1 MNWKWLIAKRF
12 LAKEQ
17 QSKSRSVVL
26 LAVLSVS
33 ASIVVMNIS
42 MATLFG
48 FQNEIERKVKRI
60 QGDFIIDA
68 GNNIENGEPNPIENK
83 WVNQFLDS
91 IKTQPWRNQ
100 VHQIIPSTSKACV
113 LKSQDEIE
121 GVLVKTIPS
130 HQLDQYLKGFTS
142 ESTVVSDTLP
152 WIAIGSDL
160 AKKLKLKLNNKLTVV
175 FFVTDQ
181 NDTRPRA
188 RKLVVKCI
196 FETGIDKI
204 DQEIAFINPKMV
216 DPFIDADFKFTQVE
230 IWLKPNQESVQ
241 ARKNILSILPAGDL
255 RLNTLQEFNRVIFD
269 WLAILETNVIII
281 LTLMAMVAIATMS
294 TTLLVLV
301 IEKTSF
307 VGLMRSMGAR
317 NNAIRMVFV
326 YESLII
332 AVAGLLLGN
341 CISAIIIA
349 LQNHYHWISLDQS
362 VYFIKYVYMELSPWH
377 YLWVNLGALIVIFL
391 SLFVPSR
398 YVSKINTIKA
408 IQFK

>member
-12 LAKEQ
+12 LTKEQ

-33 ASIVVMNIS
+33 ASITVMNIS

-60 QGDFIIDA
+60 QGDFIVDA
-68 GNNIENGEPNPIENK
+68 GNNIENGEPNPIDNQL
-83 WVNQFLDS
+83 VSQFLDS
-91 IKTQPWRNQ
+91 LKTQPWRNQ
-100 VHQIIPSTSKACV
+100 IEQIIPSTSKACV
-113 LKSQDEIE
+113 LKSKDEIE
-121 GVLVKTIPS
+121 GVLVKTIPTN
-130 HQLDQYLKGFTS
+130 QLDQYLKGFTLS
-142 ESTVVSDTLP
+142 KSIITDTMP
-152 WIAIGSDL
+152 WIAVGSDL
-160 AKKLKLKLNNKLTVV
+160 AKKLKLKLNDKLTVV
-175 FFVTDQ
+175 FFVNDQ

-188 RKLVVKCI
+188 RKLWVKRI
-196 FETGIDKI
+196 YETGIDKI
-204 DQEIAFINPKMV
+204 DQEIAFINPSIL
-216 DPFIDADFKFTQVE
+216 DPFVDSNFKYTQVE
-230 IWLKPNQESVQ
+230 IWLPPNQESFN

-281 LTLMAMVAIATMS
+281 LTLMALVAIATMS

-317 NNAIRMVFV
+317 NTAIRMVFV

-332 AVAGLLLGN
+332 ASGGLLIGN
-341 CISAIIIA
+341 VISAIIIG

-362 VYFIKYVYMELSPWH
+362 VYFIKYVYMELSPLH
-377 YLWVNLGALIVIFL
+377 YLGVNVGALVVIFL
-391 SLFVPSR
+391 SLFIPSR

>member
-12 LAKEQ
+12 LTKEQ

-33 ASIVVMNIS
+33 ASILVMNIS

-83 WVNQFLDS
+83 LVNQFLDS
-91 IKTQPWRNQ
+91 FGAQPWKNQ
-100 VHQIIPSTSKACV
+100 VKQIIPSTSKACV

-121 GVLVKTIPS
+121 GVLVKTIPTN
-130 HQLDQYLKGFTS
+130 QIEEYLRGFTQEQS
-142 ESTVVSDTLP
+142 KIHDTVS
-152 WIAIGSDL
+152 WIAIGRDL
-160 AKKLKLKLNNKLTVV
+160 ASKLKLKLNDKLTVV
-175 FFVTDQ
+175 FFLNDQ

-188 RKLVVKCI
+188 RKLIVKNI

-204 DQEIAFINPKMV
+204 DQEIAFINPNILI
-216 DPFIDADFKFTQVE
+216 PFTPPNFKFTQIE
-230 IWLKPNQESVQ
+230 IWLNTNQESPKV
-241 ARKNILSILPAGDL
+241 RRSILSILPAGDL
-255 RLNTLQEFNRVIFD
+255 RLNTLEEFNRVIFD
-269 WLAILETNVIII
+269 WLAILETNVAII
-281 LTLMAMVAIATMS
+281 LTLMSLVAIATMS

-317 NNAIRMVFV
+317 NNSIRMVFI
-326 YESLII
+326 YQSLIV
-332 AVAGLLLGN
+332 AVVGLLLGN
-341 CISAIIIA
+341 LLAMIIIG
-349 LQNHYHWISLDQS
+349 LQNHFHWISLDQN

-377 YLWVNLGALIVIFL
+377 YLLVNLGALVVIFF
-391 SLFVPSR
+391 SLFIPSR

>member
-12 LAKEQ
+12 LTKEQ

-33 ASIVVMNIS
+33 ASITVMNIS

-60 QGDFIIDA
+60 QGDFIVDA
-68 GNNIENGEPNPIENK
+68 GNNIENGEPNPIDNQL
-83 WVNQFLDS
+83 VRQFLDS
-91 IKTQPWRNQ
+91 LKTQPWRNQ
-100 VHQIIPSTSKACV
+100 IEQIIPSTSKACV
-113 LKSQDEIE
+113 LKSKDEIE
-121 GVLVKTIPS
+121 GVLVKTIPTN
-130 HQLDQYLKGFTS
+130 QLDQYLKGFSLSKSIIT
-142 ESTVVSDTLP
+142 DTMP
-152 WIAIGSDL
+152 WIAVGSDL
-160 AKKLKLKLNNKLTVV
+160 AKKLKLKLNDKLTVV
-175 FFVTDQ
+175 FFVNDQ

-188 RKLVVKCI
+188 RKLWVKRI
-196 FETGIDKI
+196 YETGIDKI
-204 DQEIAFINPKMV
+204 DQEIAFINPSIL
-216 DPFIDADFKFTQVE
+216 DPFVDSNFKYTQIE
-230 IWLKPNQESVQ
+230 IWLPPNQESFN

-269 WLAILETNVIII
+269 WLSILETNVIII
-281 LTLMAMVAIATMS
+281 LTLMALVAIATMS

-317 NNAIRMVFV
+317 NTAIRMVFV

-332 AVAGLLLGN
+332 ASGGLLIGN
-341 CISAIIIA
+341 VISAIIIG

-362 VYFIKYVYMELSPWH
+362 VYFIKYVYMELSPLH
-377 YLWVNLGALIVIFL
+377 LLGVNVGALIVIFL
-391 SLFVPSR
+391 SLFIPSK

>member
-12 LAKEQ
+12 LTKEQ

-33 ASIVVMNIS
+33 ASITVMNIS

-60 QGDFIIDA
+60 QGDFIVDA
-68 GNNIENGEPNPIENK
+68 GNNIENGEPNPIDNK
-83 WVNQFLDS
+83 LVSQFLDS
-91 IKTQPWRNQ
+91 LKTQPWRNQ
-100 VHQIIPSTSKACV
+100 IEQIIPSTSKACV
-113 LKSQDEIE
+113 LKSKDEIE
-121 GVLVKTIPS
+121 GVLVKTIPTN
-130 HQLDQYLKGFTS
+130 QLDQYLKGFTLS
-142 ESTVVSDTLP
+142 KSIITDTMP
-152 WIAIGSDL
+152 WIAVGSDL
-160 AKKLKLKLNNKLTVV
+160 AKKLKLKLNDKLTVV
-175 FFVTDQ
+175 FFVNDQ

-188 RKLVVKCI
+188 RKLWVKRI
-196 FETGIDKI
+196 YETGIDKI
-204 DQEIAFINPKMV
+204 DQEIAFINPSIL
-216 DPFIDADFKFTQVE
+216 DPFVDSNFKYTQVE
-230 IWLKPNQESVQ
+230 IWLPPNQESFQ

-281 LTLMAMVAIATMS
+281 LTLMSLVAIATMS

-317 NNAIRMVFV
+317 NTAIRMVFV

-332 AVAGLLLGN
+332 ASGGLLIGN
-341 CISAIIIA
+341 VISAIIIG

-362 VYFIKYVYMELSPWH
+362 VYFIKYVYMELSPLQ
-377 YLWVNLGALIVIFL
+377 YLGVNVGALVVIFL
-391 SLFVPSR
+391 SLFIPSR

>member
-1 MNWKWLIAKRF
+1 
-12 LAKEQ
+12 
-17 QSKSRSVVL
+17 
-26 LAVLSVS
+26 
-33 ASIVVMNIS
+33 
-42 MATLFG
+42 
-48 FQNEIERKVKRI
+48 
-60 QGDFIIDA
+60 
-68 GNNIENGEPNPIENK
+68 
-83 WVNQFLDS
+83 
-91 IKTQPWRNQ
+91 
-100 VHQIIPSTSKACV
+100 
-113 LKSQDEIE
+113 
-121 GVLVKTIPS
+121 
-130 HQLDQYLKGFTS
+130 
-142 ESTVVSDTLP
+142 
-152 WIAIGSDL
+152 
-160 AKKLKLKLNNKLTVV
+160 V

-188 RKLVVKCI
+188 RKLLVKCI

-216 DPFIDADFKFTQVE
+216 DPFIDANFKYTQVE
-230 IWLKPNQESVQ
+230 IWLKPNQESFQ

-281 LTLMAMVAIATMS
+281 LTLMALVAIATMS